1 MAACETA
8 KPDKPTEWRIDM
20 KLLGLLTTLLFL
32 PGTLVLNHLRIS
44 VDEDGGIIRSFI
56 NSSFWGAV
64 VLGVALKYW
73 I

>member
-1 MAACETA
+1 
-8 KPDKPTEWRIDM
+8 M